1 MHTLFVVGI
10 GPGGVEFMTEQA
22 RSAMEKADV
31 LCGYTVYID
40 LVAPLFPGKETY
52 TSPMKQE
59 IERCR
64 WALETAQKGK
74 DVAFICSGDAG
85 VYGMAGLLLQL
96 APKYPEVDIQVVAG
110 VTAALS
116 GGAVLG
122 APLGHDFCVISLSDL
137 LTPWNVIEKRLRCA
151 AWGDF
156 CLCLYN
162 PSSRKRAGYLQKAC
176 QILMEEGKSP
186 ETVCGW
192 VRNIGREGQCAKV
205 LSLQELEKE
214 QLDMFTTVFIGSSS
228 TKAINGCMV
237 TPRGYEQKC
246 AW

>member
-22 RSAMEKADV
+22 RNAMEKADV

-96 APKYPEVDIQVVAG
+96 APKYPEVDIQVAAG

-228 TKAINGCMV
+228 TQAINGCMV